1 MCKKGNDR
9 NGTKHEDTRS
19 IMPVRRLS
27 ASSTSAMTTST
38 SSLILDDTDAE
49 RSALR
54 LVAITT
60 EKANGGDPLAMLD
73 LSNWHYHGQ
82 KGLPVSYEASYRWT
96 KKASML
102 DCASAMADQ
111 GYMLYNGQGTV
122 TNRVEASCLLANAA
136 SLGSRKAAA
145 YLGALYFLGKERGG
159 FPRCFNRA
167 KYWLERSL
175 TSHQSLVSDEDFD
188 VEKAK
193 DLLESVEDALMKL

>member
-9 NGTKHEDTRS
+9 NGTKHEETRS

-27 ASSTSAMTTST
+27 ASSTSALTTAT
-38 SSLILDDTDAE
+38 SSLILDNTDAE

-60 EKANGGDPLAMLD
+60 EKANGGDPKAMLD

-82 KGLPVSYEASYRWT
+82 KGLPVSYEASYCWT

-111 GYMLYNGQGTV
+111 GYMLYNGQGTA
-122 TNRVEASCLLANAA
+122 TNRAEASCLLANAA

-145 YLGALYFLGKERGG
+145 YLGALYFLGKEKGG

-175 TSHQSLVSDEDFD
+175 TSHHSLVSDEDFD
-188 VEKAK
+188 VKKAK
-193 DLLESVEDALMKL
+193 DLLQSVEDALMKL